1 MDDTVVGVF
10 DRDQLSD
17 GLVALHRA
25 GLGAQA
31 RVLDAARGDLAA
43 QLRRIGVVAPLAPED
58 QAAGTAL
65 IVVSAAGR
73 GAVVAEALDHAGA
86 RAVRRVARDGAG
98 FGVASGPVAA
108 SGLPSFR
115 RPPRPRSVSQPSR
128 PARPTG
134 EEATDVWP
142 SVAGAISPA
151 EEAPSP

>member
-1 MDDTVVGVF
+1 MDDTVVGIF

-25 GLGAQA
+25 GLGAHA

-73 GAVVAEALDHAGA
+73 GAVVAAALDHAGA
-86 RAVRRVARDGAG
+86 RAVRRVARDGPG
-98 FGVASGPVAA
+98 FAVASGPATVP
-108 SGLPSFR
+108 GRPSFR
-115 RPPRPRSVSQPSR
+115 RPPRAPSVSQPR
-128 PARPTG
+128 GPARPTN
-134 EEATDVWP
+134 EEAADVWP
-142 SVAGAISPA
+142 SVADTIPPV
-151 EEAPSP
+151 EDAPSP